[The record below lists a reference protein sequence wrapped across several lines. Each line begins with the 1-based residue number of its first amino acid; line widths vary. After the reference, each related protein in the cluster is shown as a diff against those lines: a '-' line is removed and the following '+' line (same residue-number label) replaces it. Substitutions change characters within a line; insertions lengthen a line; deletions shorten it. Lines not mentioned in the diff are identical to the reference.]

1 MIEVQN
7 IESIPSEIQEA
18 DDILSMLMPNQLR
31 KATMHFIEVEDLT
44 RLPVALQPQRT
55 QDEQAESLK
64 QDELIKQLD
73 D

>member
-1 MIEVQN
+1 
-7 IESIPSEIQEA
+7 
-18 DDILSMLMPNQLR
+18 MPNQLR

-44 RLPVALQPQRT
+44 RLPVTLQPQRT